1 MLHGLSA
8 PPESSSGLRRL
19 SRTGEEEGDGG
30 GDDDWRLWPPPQHRG
45 CLSLLSL
52 SPLSLSLAPLMP
64 PLLFSSLYLVSLCA
78 STAGFDRVFRV
89 WGVGYV
95 AVQDALARGSRHSTS
110 RDSSVVAGGRSGA
123 VRPAGAAGD
132 PRRGGKARY
141 ESEWSVRGGEGGAQ
155 ELRSVAEQMHCVLLH
170 SLRLPLPAPPASYRL
185 PQKELVARLPDGAA
199 VHWRRGGDR
208 WRRRRAPVR
217 KPRATPP
224 ALPVPLRLDRSL
236 AVLGAVAISCRR
248 PTPSATSHRRQP
260 ACTERNRRRC
270 RARQRS

>member
-1 MLHGLSA
+1 MEEATASSAPRLSLSSLSLPLSSLSPSPSLLSLFRTSDASSPLFVVVSLVSLSLRKLKGFDRVFGCVVWAMQRFRTRLRGELDTSHPETLVWLREGAAVLHGLSA

-52 SPLSLSLAPLMP
+52 SSPLSLSSLSLSLAPLMS
-64 PLLFSSLYLVSLCA
+64 PLLSSSLYLVSLCA

-123 VRPAGAAGD
+123 VRAAGAAGD
-132 PRRGGKARY
+132 PRRA
-141 ESEWSVRGGEGGAQ
+141 
-155 ELRSVAEQMHCVLLH
+155 
-170 SLRLPLPAPPASYRL
+170 
-185 PQKELVARLPDGAA
+185 
-199 VHWRRGGDR
+199 
-208 WRRRRAPVR
+208 
-217 KPRATPP
+217 
-224 ALPVPLRLDRSL
+224 RLDR
-236 AVLGAVAISCRR
+236 
-248 PTPSATSHRRQP
+248 
-260 ACTERNRRRC
+260 
-270 RARQRS
+270 RANGV

>member
-1 MLHGLSA
+1 MFGCVVWVMQRFRTRLRGELDTSHPETLVWLREGAAVLHGLSA

-89 WGVGYV
+89 CGVGCV

-123 VRPAGAAGD
+123 VRAAGAAGD
-132 PRRGGKARY
+132 PRRA
-141 ESEWSVRGGEGGAQ
+141 
-155 ELRSVAEQMHCVLLH
+155 
-170 SLRLPLPAPPASYRL
+170 
-185 PQKELVARLPDGAA
+185 
-199 VHWRRGGDR
+199 
-208 WRRRRAPVR
+208 
-217 KPRATPP
+217 
-224 ALPVPLRLDRSL
+224 RLDR
-236 AVLGAVAISCRR
+236 
-248 PTPSATSHRRQP
+248 
-260 ACTERNRRRC
+260 
-270 RARQRS
+270 RANGV